1 MTDLIII
8 GIVIVL
14 VLVGVVSSKKHFKGE
29 GGCCGGGS
37 SVKPKKK
44 KLKAVIVKK
53 IFIIEGMTCD
63 HCKNRVES
71 VINEIDGVAAKVD
84 IKKKEAVRREGTGAL
99 IQENNER
106 WKDPFMKIR
115 IKERRYLESYL
126 WFG

>member
-14 VLVGVVSSKKHFKGE
+14 MLVGVVSSKKHFKGE

-84 IKKKEAVRREGTGAL
+84 IKKKEAVVSFEKEISEELIKSIIEKAGYEVTG
-99 IQENNER
+99 
-106 WKDPFMKIR
+106 
-115 IKERRYLESYL
+115 IK
-126 WFG
+126 